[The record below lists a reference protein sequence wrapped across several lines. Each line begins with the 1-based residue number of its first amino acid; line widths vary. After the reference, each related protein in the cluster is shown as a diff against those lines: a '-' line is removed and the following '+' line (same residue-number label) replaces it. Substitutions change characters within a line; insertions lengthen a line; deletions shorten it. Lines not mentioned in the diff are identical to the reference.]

1 MSTCIQREVMM
12 ATPKAIKLIVSETEP
27 HAQASAHKLEVKLVD
42 EHLKPAKPIGARLCG
57 GTNTCLAVVETE

>member
-1 MSTCIQREVMM
+1 MGN
-12 ATPKAIKLIVSETEP
+12 PKAIKLIVSETEP
-27 HAQASAHKLEVKLVD
+27 HAQAHAHKLEVNLVD